1 MAGSDRRGSD
11 PANLLFVPACYR
23 YYSGMTKRYALMQGV
38 RFEILTEDRT
48 RFLVA
53 HPMLKTKGGGK
64 ARVWVSKDHVDSVER
79 DQ

>member
-1 MAGSDRRGSD
+1 
-11 PANLLFVPACYR
+11 
-23 YYSGMTKRYALMQGV
+23 MTKRYALMQGV